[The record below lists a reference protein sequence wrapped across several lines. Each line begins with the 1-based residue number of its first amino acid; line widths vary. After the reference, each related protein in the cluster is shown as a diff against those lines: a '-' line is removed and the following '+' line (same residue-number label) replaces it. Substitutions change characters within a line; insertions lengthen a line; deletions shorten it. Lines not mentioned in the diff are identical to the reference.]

1 MLSLKDIKH
10 EKFYIDCV
18 DNATLRK
25 CVKLLPYDKNWVQ
38 TSGRYNDGINPAN
51 TIIAVED
58 NKEYFTISSTT
69 YVGDRIYKYSDISDF
84 TLTNSNW
91 YDTVHV
97 MD

>member
-18 DNATLRK
+18 DNATLIE
-25 CVKLLPYDKNWVQ
+25 CIKLLPYKKNWVQ
-38 TSGRYNDGINPAN
+38 LEPPLQTNK
-51 TIIAVED
+51 IIVVED
-58 NKEYFTISSTT
+58 NISYYTINGVAYETAIV
-69 YVGDRIYKYSDISDF
+69 YNIKDISEF
-84 TLTNSNW
+84 TYLHQNW